1 LDDLAEAVRE
11 VSDGNT
17 SAFRKIVLATN
28 VRLVRMAARI
38 MGTTEDAEDVVQEAY
53 VKAHRAIVE
62 GRFDGRSR
70 VETWL
75 YRVVTNTAIDA
86 LRSGKRKP
94 READVGVEPAW
105 DGGEAAE
112 ARVALTELDGLLS
125 TLPPDQRAALV
136 LKSVE
141 GMSAS
146 EVAEVMGTTEGAVEQ
161 HLVRARAALRRWSKS
176 DA

>member
-11 VSDGNT
+11 VIDGNT
-17 SAFRKIVLATN
+17 TAFQKIVLATN
-28 VRLVRMAARI
+28 VKLVRLAARI
-38 MGTTEDAEDVVQEAY
+38 MGTVEDGEDVVQEAY
-53 VKAHRAIVE
+53 VKAHRALVE

-75 YRVVTNTAIDA
+75 YRVVTNTAIDT
-86 LRSGKRKP
+86 LRSGRRRP
-94 READVGVEPAW
+94 HESDVGIEPSW
-105 DGGEAAE
+105 DGGQAAE
-112 ARVALTELDGLLS
+112 ARVALVELEQMLS
-125 TLPPDQRAALV
+125 TLPPDQKAALV

-146 EVAEVMGTTEGAVEQ
+146 EVAEVLETTEGAVEQ

>member
-1 LDDLAEAVRE
+1 MDELAEAVRE
-11 VSDGNT
+11 AARGDE

-28 VRLVRMAARI
+28 VRLVRVAARI
-38 MGTTEDAEDVVQEAY
+38 MGTLEDGEDVVQEAY
-53 VKAHRAIVE
+53 VKAHRALME

-86 LRSGKRKP
+86 LRSGKRTP
-94 READVGVEPAW
+94 RDKDVAIEPAW
-105 DGGEAAE
+105 DGGRAVE
-112 ARVALTELDGLLS
+112 ARVALAELDSMLA
-125 TLPPDQRAALV
+125 TLPPDQKAALV

-141 GMSAS
+141 GLSAN

>member
-1 LDDLAEAVRE
+1 MDELAEAVRE
-11 VSDGNT
+11 VIDGNT
-17 SAFRKIVLATN
+17 AAFRKIVLATN
-28 VRLVRMAARI
+28 VRLVRVAARI
-38 MGTTEDAEDVVQEAY
+38 MGSLEDGEDVVQEAY
-53 VKAHRAIVE
+53 VKAHRALVE

-75 YRVVTNTAIDA
+75 YRVVTNSAIDA

-94 READVGVEPAW
+94 KEADVAAEPSW
-105 DGGEAAE
+105 DGGQAAE
-112 ARVALTELDGLLS
+112 ARVALAELDQLLAA
-125 TLPPDQRAALV
+125 LPPDQRAALV

-141 GMSAS
+141 GMSAN
-146 EVAEVMGTTEGAVEQ
+146 EVADVMGTTEGAVEQ

>member
-1 LDDLAEAVRE
+1 MDELAEAVRE
-11 VSDGNT
+11 VIDGNE

-28 VRLVRMAARI
+28 VRLVRVAARI
-38 MGTTEDAEDVVQEAY
+38 MGTVEDGEDVVQEAY
-53 VKAHRAIVE
+53 VKAHRALIE

-86 LRSGKRKP
+86 LRSGKRRP
-94 READVGVEPAW
+94 RESDAAAEPSW
-105 DGGEAAE
+105 DGGQAAE
-112 ARVALTELDGLLS
+112 ARVALGELSDLLA

-141 GMSAS
+141 GMSAN
-146 EVAEVMGTTEGAVEQ
+146 EVAEVLGTTEGAVEQ
-161 HLVRARAALRRWSKS
+161 HLVRARAALRKWSKS

>member
-1 LDDLAEAVRE
+1 LDELAEAVRE
-11 VSDGNT
+11 VIDGNE

-28 VRLVRMAARI
+28 VRLVRVAARI
-38 MGTTEDAEDVVQEAY
+38 MGTVEDGEDVVQEAY
-53 VKAHRAIVE
+53 VKAHRALVE

-86 LRSGKRKP
+86 LRSGKRRP
-94 READVGVEPAW
+94 RESDSSVEPAW
-105 DGGEAAE
+105 DGGQAAE
-112 ARVALTELDGLLS
+112 ARVALVELSELLA

-141 GMSAS
+141 GMSAN
-146 EVAEVMGTTEGAVEQ
+146 EVAEVLGTTEGAVEQ
-161 HLVRARAALRRWSKS
+161 HLVRARAALRKWSKS

>member
-1 LDDLAEAVRE
+1 MDELAEAVRE
-11 VSDGNT
+11 VIDGNE

-28 VRLVRMAARI
+28 VRLVRVAARI
-38 MGTTEDAEDVVQEAY
+38 MGTVEDGEDVVQEAY
-53 VKAHRAIVE
+53 VKAHRALVE

-70 VETWL
+70 VQTWL

-86 LRSGKRKP
+86 LRSGKRRP
-94 READVGVEPAW
+94 RETDASAEAAW
-105 DGGEAAE
+105 DGGQAAE
-112 ARVALTELDGLLS
+112 ARVALAELSDLLA

-146 EVAEVMGTTEGAVEQ
+146 EVAEVLGTTEGAVEQ
-161 HLVRARAALRRWSKS
+161 HLVRARAALRKWSKS